1 MQVTPLYTIWR
12 STRETIRRWVTKG
25 SWCWVR
31 KLRFGEIHNPL
42 TYVFIC
48 VFKYRLFLKCISN
61 IYIYIHMYY
70 FHTYIYWC
78 LNVYMHIDLIAQ
90 ISPRSFPLTTL
101 CYLAF
106 YCEDMQQMS
115 QIPTGGESGRFVD
128 GTTYR
133 FLGTFPTP
141 LLGSCALFEY
151 TWMIICLCIYLR
163 MYWYIQSLQLS
174 LSSINPKLRCH
185 REMYDCTSRRNI
197 WYVHI
202 HMWYPPPNTRKTPI
216 HCLSFCTVNSTTHHC
231 TYFCVYHSKVIASAK
246 LLLEYRANVFLCP
259 K

>member
-1 MQVTPLYTIWR
+1 M
-12 STRETIRRWVTKG
+12 
-25 SWCWVR
+25 
-31 KLRFGEIHNPL
+31 
-42 TYVFIC
+42 
-48 VFKYRLFLKCISN
+48 
-61 IYIYIHMYY
+61 YIYSYVLFSY
-70 FHTYIYWC
+70 VYILMFECVHAHWFNSTDQPQILSFNYPV
-78 LNVYMHIDLIAQ
+78 LLGILLIL
-90 ISPRSFPLTTL
+90 SHLLTGMIL
-101 CYLAF
+101 QVGD
-106 YCEDMQQMS
+106 EDMQQMPL
-115 QIPTGGESGRFVD
+115 IPTGGESGRFVD

-163 MYWYIQSLQLS
+163 IYWYIQSLQLS

-202 HMWYPPPNTRKTPI
+202 YICGTHPPDTRKTPI
-216 HCLSFCTVNSTTHHC
+216 HCLSFCTVNSTIHHC